1 MRKLTDIFN
10 LSLEL
15 AKAEFKVRNEGSY
28 LGILWYLLNPALT
41 FLLLLAVF
49 QDRLGQD
56 IPSYPLYLLLGILM
70 FNFFQQATVESTKIV
85 SMNSGIMTSIK
96 FPLEAL
102 PFSII
107 LKTIFSHAFE
117 VVVVVVFLLC
127 YGLPATSV
135 LLYPLLLCFLAVF
148 TYGICL
154 LFFAI
159 SVYFKDLDN
168 VWNFVARLL
177 WLATPIFYSV
187 GGQKRLLFM
196 NLFNPLYYFITVA
209 RDIIVYLR
217 LPQGSMVIGMVLY
230 SFLSLFTGLYVFH
243 KLRCKLAELV

>member
-1 MRKLTDIFN
+1 MKNFVKIFN

-41 FLLLLAVF
+41 FFLLLAVF
-49 QDRLGQD
+49 QDRLGDD
-56 IPSYPLYLLLGILM
+56 IPSYPLYLLFGILI
-70 FNFFQQATVESTKIV
+70 FNFFQQATVEATKIV
-85 SMNSGIMTSIK
+85 STNSGIMTSIK

-117 VVVVVVFLLC
+117 VAVVVFFLLC
-127 YGLPATSV
+127 YGLPVTPV
-135 LLYPLLLCFLAVF
+135 LLYPLILCFLAIF

-187 GGQKRLLFM
+187 GGQKRLLLM
-196 NLFNPLYYFITVA
+196 NLFNPLYYFIEVT
-209 RDIIVYLR
+209 RDIIVYLK
-217 LPQGSMVIGMVLY
+217 LPQGSMVLGLVFY
-230 SFLSLFTGLYVFH
+230 SFLSLFMGLFVFR
-243 KLRCKLAELV
+243 KLKYKLAELV